1 MFQVFSR
8 KVFDENNFFSVK
20 HTVHKTFLYL
30 KNQFSIK
37 NIFIREF
44 FSQPFIQ
51 YAVLLTVT
59 EVQHLLTSVKV
70 APQ

>member
-1 MFQVFSR
+1 MFQDLNG
-8 KVFDENNFFSVK
+8 KVMDKNIFFSVK
-20 HTVHKTFLYL
+20 HTFHKTFLYL

-37 NIFIREF
+37 NVGIREF

-51 YAVLLTVT
+51 YPVLLTVT